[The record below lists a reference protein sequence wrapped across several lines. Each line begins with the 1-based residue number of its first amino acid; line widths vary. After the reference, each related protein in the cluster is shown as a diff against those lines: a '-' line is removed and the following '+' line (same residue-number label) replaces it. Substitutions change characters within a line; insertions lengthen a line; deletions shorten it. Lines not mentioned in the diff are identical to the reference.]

1 MGLGK
6 VGCIGFYE
14 KKWVKQDAKIV
25 VVVVVAVD
33 IEITV
38 VVG

>member
-1 MGLGK
+1 M
-6 VGCIGFYE
+6 GCIGFYE

-25 VVVVVAVD
+25 VVVAVD
-33 IEITV
+33 IEIAV

>member
-1 MGLGK
+1 M
-6 VGCIGFYE
+6 GCIGFYE

-25 VVVVVAVD
+25 VVVVVVAVD

>member
-1 MGLGK
+1 M
-6 VGCIGFYE
+6 GCIGFYE